1 MRTTTARL
9 LLTPSAV
16 LLIFGSIIV
25 ALVARNLLV
34 AARRPLGWAVAAL
47 VMAAA
52 IEPMVSGLSRYMRRG
67 FALLCVLIPLIACLG
82 LIGRGV
88 YQDLDASIDRLK
100 EAIPEAAQGIEE
112 SDRFGG
118 VARDLDLSEKAQDIA
133 DDLEKPS
140 SAVAGEAVGSG
151 GAWLVTVILMIFA
164 LGWGPR
170 FANAALKQ
178 VADERR
184 RDRMAHVVG
193 EAFAR
198 SQVYVDVMLA
208 QGVVVGLIGWLLFR
222 AFDVAAPTPLAVLL
236 GALSL
241 VPVVGIFVGG
251 LPAVMLVAGFDS
263 FGRAGILLAI
273 LLIAQVLQVVLY
285 QSVTRRTLYIGP
297 AIIVIAWLLGYG
309 IYGIG
314 GAVVA
319 AAVAVFAV
327 ALVEA
332 AAEERGAVDLPP
344 DDADPTTATSVDG

>member
-1 MRTTTARL
+1 MRWTSARL
-9 LLTPSAV
+9 RLTPSAV
-16 LLIFGSIIV
+16 VLIFGSIV
-25 ALVARNLLV
+25 AALVARNLFV

-67 FALLCVLIPLIACLG
+67 FALVCVLIPLLAGVG

-88 YQDLDASIDRLK
+88 YQDLDTSIERLK

-118 VARDLDLSEKAQDIA
+118 VARDLRLSEKAQDVA

-140 SAVAGEAVGSG
+140 SQVAGQAVGSG
-151 GAWLVTVILMIFA
+151 GAWLVTIILTIFA

-170 FANAALKQ
+170 FASAALKQ
-178 VADERR
+178 VTDEER
-184 RDRMAHVVG
+184 RDRLAHVVG
-193 EAFAR
+193 EAFGR

-222 AFDVAAPTPLAVLL
+222 AYDVPAPTPLAVLL

-251 LPAVMLVAGFDS
+251 LPAVMLVAGFNS
-263 FGRAGILLAI
+263 FGQAGVLLAI
-273 LLIAQVLQVVLY
+273 LVVAQVLEVLLY

-297 AIIVIAWLLGYG
+297 AVVVIAWLLGYG

-314 GAVVA
+314 GAVVT
-319 AAVAVFAV
+319 AAVAVFAT
-327 ALVEA
+327 ALTES
-332 AAEERGAVDLPP
+332 AAEERGSVDMPP
-344 DDADPTTATSVDG
+344 EEADPTSATAVPD